1 MIEDFFRTLAT
12 YAAAGSSAI
21 VGPVVMVAGWKD
33 PEKADPLVR
42 LWCESILR
50 AAHLRED
57 VAGLENLP
65 PGTCVFVCNHQSNFD
80 APFVFA
86 RIPKHI
92 RFVAKQELYRIP
104 IFGTALKAMGNIRV
118 ERTGAESDR
127 EAIQSAVE
135 RVRTKTCILFFA
147 EGTRSADGKL
157 RSFKKGAAVLAI
169 DAQVPLVPLAVA
181 GAYEITPKGGLWVH
195 SGRPIVLRVGK
206 PIPSEGLGRDDREML
221 TARAHQAVAELLEEG
236 NRRVQEMEADG
247 RASG

>member
-1 MIEDFFRTLAT
+1 MIVELLRTAAT
-12 YAAAGSSAI
+12 YLAAGSSAI
-21 VGPVVMVAGWKD
+21 VGPMVIVAGWKD

-50 AAHLRED
+50 SANLRED

-104 IFGTALKAMGNIRV
+104 IFGAVLRAMGNIRV
-118 ERTGAESDR
+118 ERTGVESDR
-127 EAIQSAVE
+127 DALQLAVE

-147 EGTRSADGKL
+147 EGTRSVDGQL
-157 RSFKKGAAVLAI
+157 RPFKKGAAVLAI
-169 DAQVPLVPLAVA
+169 DAQVPLVPIAVA
-181 GAYEITPKGGLWVH
+181 GAHEITPKGGLWVR

-206 PIPSEGLGRDDREML
+206 PIPTAGLGRDDRDML

-236 NRRVQEMEADG
+236 NRCVQEMEAHG
-247 RASG
+247 REAG

>member
-1 MIEDFFRTLAT
+1 
-12 YAAAGSSAI
+12 
-21 VGPVVMVAGWKD
+21 
-33 PEKADPLVR
+33 
-42 LWCESILR
+42 
-50 AAHLRED
+50 
-57 VAGLENLP
+57 
-65 PGTCVFVCNHQSNFD
+65 
-80 APFVFA
+80 
-86 RIPKHI
+86 
-92 RFVAKQELYRIP
+92 KQELYRIP

-169 DAQVPLVPLAVA
+169 DAQAPWVPPRGA
-181 GAYEITPKGGLWVH
+181 GAEEIPPKGGLWVP
-195 SGRPIVLRVGK
+195 SGRRIALGGGN

-221 TARAHQAVAELLEEG
+221 PAGAHQAVAELLEEG

>member
-1 MIEDFFRTLAT
+1 MIAELLRTAAT
-12 YAAAGSSAI
+12 YAVAGSSTI
-21 VGPVVMVAGWKD
+21 VGPIAIAAGWRN
-33 PEKADPLVR
+33 PEKSDPIIR
-42 LWCESILR
+42 AWCEAVLK
-50 AAHLRED
+50 AAGLRED

-65 PGTCVFVCNHQSNFD
+65 QGTCVFVCNHQSNFD

-104 IFGTALKAMGNIRV
+104 IFGNVLKAMGNIRV
-118 ERTGAESDR
+118 ERTGVESDR
-127 EAIQSAVE
+127 DAIQSAVE

-147 EGTRSADGKL
+147 EGTRSTDGQL
-157 RSFKKGAAVLAI
+157 RAFKKGAAVLAI

-181 GAYEITPKGGLWVH
+181 GAHEITPKGGLWVR

-206 PIPSEGLGRDDREML
+206 PIPTAGLGRDDRDML

-236 NRRVQEMEADG
+236 NRRVQEMEAHG
-247 RASG
+247 REAG